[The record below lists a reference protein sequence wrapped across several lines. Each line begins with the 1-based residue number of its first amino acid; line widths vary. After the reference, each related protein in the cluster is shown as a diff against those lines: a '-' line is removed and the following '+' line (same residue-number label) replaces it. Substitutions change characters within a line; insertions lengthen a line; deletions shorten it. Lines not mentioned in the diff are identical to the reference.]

1 MYREHDVLHH
11 TSQTLTGRLLL
22 FLGWNHR
29 NETQSVKPRIE
40 NLKIS
45 EPATRQKGVMVA
57 DVAELV
63 KKLKYEA
70 KVI

>member
-1 MYREHDVLHH
+1 MKAKKKPIDIKSSEELDVD
-11 TSQTLTGRLLL
+11 
-22 FLGWNHR
+22 
-29 NETQSVKPRIE
+29 VKPRIE
-40 NLKIS
+40 NIKIS

-70 KVI
+70 KVIWAF